1 MLVFAY
7 LLIVG
12 GLAVMMSAPIGG
24 AFAVLLGFVLAK
36 HADTRRGRAQVDWL
50 VAVVLLMGLL
60 GMFLGLAVE

>member
-1 MLVFAY
+1 MLVLAY
-7 LLIVG
+7 LLIAG

-36 HADTRRGRAQVDWL
+36 QADTPRGRAQVDWL
-50 VAVVLLMGLL
+50 VAVILLMGLI